1 MTDIQARID
10 ALLHDRRARLPAVMT
25 ELGRWGRVDGC
36 LNQLTTALD
45 QLRAHPKTPEDV
57 RGSLTLPQASDLRR
71 GAAELIEMYRVV
83 QTRLERSTINVGVSG
98 AARVGKST
106 LLQSITGLGEDQIPT
121 GSGIPVTAVR
131 SRIYHSPAFHRAV
144 VRLHTVQSFLDEVV
158 GPLHAKLGF
167 AARAT
172 SLEEFRGWKY
182 TEATAGEMEH
192 RRRLEDMQRSLDS
205 FAAHLTGGERVMEDL
220 TQLRPWVAYP
230 TNAELAAAEM
240 AGSPVGR
247 LYLAVRDIR
256 IDVPFPHSVVDQLG
270 IVDLPG
276 LGEIDPDAEQRHVN
290 GLRNEV
296 DVVLI
301 VKRPVQGMAYW
312 GENDLKAVTLID
324 QARGFVRDRRDFL
337 SLVINA
343 GTDDDP
349 HLVTSLTDDIR
360 RQVNNGRDGRFLT
373 VYRADAASENS
384 VVDELL
390 QPLLAA
396 LAKSLPT
403 MDRQIGEGVAVAA
416 AALADQVRTAIADV
430 ERSLLELQR
439 RTVAP
444 AEDLDQRVKDLRE
457 DLAVGLT
464 EYVAELRQLAGGDQD
479 DDFVAAVEESYR
491 AIVQW
496 IDAGFGEGEEAWCRT
511 AVRTMT
517 TDKNAAP
524 FTVHQLNRIRVE
536 IGRRFGTLNDFFSH
550 RMDEVWT
557 HLAAI
562 ICAST
567 GELLDGVEGREAL
580 EQLARYL
587 NEGTEPC
594 PTLNGALQD
603 VLDIRLEYR
612 TQLYPKVRA
621 QLGDLLNFETTN
633 PLTGERQD
641 QITVDTNEAG
651 AKQLF
656 RFITTRARQAA
667 YQIRKA
673 LLQEAVAPSLVV
685 HAFAEQFEDDLIR
698 SADAEREFKRFA
710 RSYRDLLWPGVYEG
724 IELDDARVGRVRRAA
739 TALADCVAGTG
750 VARTEETP

>member
-1 MTDIQARID
+1 MTEIQARID
-10 ALLHDRRARLPAVMT
+10 ALLDDRRARLPAVMAAL
-25 ELGRWGRVDGC
+25 ERWSQVDGH
-36 LNQLTTALD
+36 LTQLTSALD
-45 QLRAHPKTPEDV
+45 DLRAHPKTPEGV
-57 RGSLTLPQASDLRR
+57 RGSLTLAQASDLRR
-71 GAAELIEMYRVV
+71 DAAALVEMYRVV
-83 QTRLERSTINVGVSG
+83 QTRLERPTINIGVSG

-106 LLQSITGLGEDQIPT
+106 LLQSMTGLGDDQIPT

-131 SRIYHSPAFHRAV
+131 SRIYHSPALHRAV

-167 AARAT
+167 AVRAN
-172 SLEEFRGWKY
+172 SLDEFRGWKY
-182 TEATAGEMEH
+182 ADAPAGEMEH
-192 RRRLEDMQRSLDS
+192 RRRLEDVQRSLDS
-205 FAAHLTGGERVMEDL
+205 FAAHLTGGEQVIDDL
-220 TQLRPWVAYP
+220 SRLRPWVAYP
-230 TNAELAAAEM
+230 TNAELTDAET
-240 AGSPVGR
+240 AGTPVSR

-256 IDVPFPHSVVDQLG
+256 IDVPFPRSVVDQLG

-276 LGEIDPDAEQRHVN
+276 LGEIDPDAEQRHVD

-312 GENDLKAVTLID
+312 GDNDLQAVSLID

-337 SLVINA
+337 SLVVNA
-343 GTDDDP
+343 GTVDDP

-360 RQVNNGRDGRFLT
+360 RQVNNGQDGRFIT
-373 VYRADAASENS
+373 VYGADAASADS
-384 VVDELL
+384 VVDDLL
-390 QPLLAA
+390 QPLLTA
-396 LAKSLPT
+396 LAQSLPR
-403 MDRQIGEGVAVAA
+403 MDRQIAEGVTSAA
-416 AALADQVRTAIADV
+416 AALADRLRTAVADV

-439 RTVAP
+439 QTVAP
-444 AEDLDQRVKDLRE
+444 AEDLDQRVHDLRQ

-464 EYVAELRQLAGGDQD
+464 AYVTELHQLAAGDQD
-479 DDFVAAVEESYR
+479 DEDFVAAVDASHR
-491 AIVQW
+491 AVVAW
-496 IDAGFGEGEEAWCRT
+496 IDSGFGEGQEAWCR
-511 AVRTMT
+511 AAARTMT

-550 RMDEVWT
+550 RIEEVWT
-557 HLAAI
+557 RLATTIA
-562 ICAST
+562 AST
-567 GELLDGVEGREAL
+567 GELLGGVEGRAAL
-580 EQLARYL
+580 ERLARYL
-587 NEGTEPC
+587 DEGTEPC
-594 PTLNGALQD
+594 PALTGALED

-641 QITVDTNEAG
+641 QITVSTDEAG
-651 AKQLF
+651 ALLLF
-656 RFITTRARQAA
+656 RFVTARAHQAA

-673 LLQEAVAPSLVV
+673 LLQEAVSPSVVV

-739 TALADCVAGTG
+739 AALADCVAG
-750 VARTEETP
+750 ARTEETA